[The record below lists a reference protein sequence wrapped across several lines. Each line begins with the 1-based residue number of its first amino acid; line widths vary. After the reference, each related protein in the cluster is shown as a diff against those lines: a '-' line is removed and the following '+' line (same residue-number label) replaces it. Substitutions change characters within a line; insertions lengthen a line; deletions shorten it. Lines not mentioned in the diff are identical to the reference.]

1 MLTFYM
7 LIILVLV
14 YTEEI
19 VQAIGFQAKHVS
31 SVRNDI
37 NLVRRFRILVSLFSS
52 YFCVVEVVKIQN
64 ICLILIRNVSKD

>member
-14 YTEEI
+14 YTEET